1 MLLTL
6 LKIYWNKLV
15 PRQIAKL
22 LIIIGTPT
30 QLSDTLRTML
40 KNSAFTYTT
49 IVGLDYN
56 VLDKFKLHNKTL
68 ASALN
73 KVSHKNKEESDV
85 LALTNQMDKL
95 DRKKVFKN
103 QEFYEE
109 AMEDPNFT
117 EEALI
122 P

>member
-1 MLLTL
+1 
-6 LKIYWNKLV
+6 
-15 PRQIAKL
+15 
-22 LIIIGTPT
+22 
-30 QLSDTLRTML
+30 ML

-73 KVSHKNKEESDV
+73 KVSHKNKEESV

-103 QEFYEE
+103 
-109 AMEDPNFT
+109 
-117 EEALI
+117 
-122 P
+122 